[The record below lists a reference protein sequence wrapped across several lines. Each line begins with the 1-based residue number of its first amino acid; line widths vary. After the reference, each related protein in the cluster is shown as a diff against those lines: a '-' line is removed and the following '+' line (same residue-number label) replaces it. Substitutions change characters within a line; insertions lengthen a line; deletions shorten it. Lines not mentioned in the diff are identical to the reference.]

1 MWGRT
6 SWTHSAVHEGFH
18 LRDLDPK
25 LNKLV
30 LKLRDDIGMISDHG
44 NLFSELVGLLV
55 VISKELICRGDQAV
69 MGGNLLSVFG
79 HCVGL
84 ASLVLFKLPYA
95 LCDLWMVFLFTITV
109 GMTISTTIGTFT
121 SCGKS

>member
-1 MWGRT
+1 MA
-6 SWTHSAVHEGFH
+6 HSAHDGFH
-18 LRDLDPK
+18 LCNLDLK
-25 LNKLV
+25 LEKLV
-30 LKLRDDIGMISDHG
+30 LKLRDDVERILDL
-44 NLFSELVGLLV
+44 NDLFSELVGLLV
-55 VISKELICRGDQAV
+55 VVTKELVRGGDQAMV
-69 MGGNLLSVFG
+69 SSELFSVLR
-79 HCVGL
+79 HCVSL